1 MKTQVPSF
9 APTPEALFQP
19 DYEETMTATT
29 LSQYSPEKPLIADLQ
44 LEHVNLA
51 SRKITLKQG
60 AHLFVLTLIAPA
72 LVDAK
77 AMTSISRKMA
87 VQNKAEETKTNRRRP
102 ITSNKIRRRLTK
114 FIGIDEK
121 FIAAIEEHQ
130 QEQINPT
137 VRRKRESEPSPVPSS
152 SASFIESAQLPSS
165 SSKET

>member
-29 LSQYSPEKPLIADLQ
+29 ISQSWSPGKPLIADLQ
-44 LEHVNLA
+44 VEHVNLA

-77 AMTSISRKMA
+77 AMASISRKMA

-137 VRRKRESEPSPVPSS
+137 VWRKR
-152 SASFIESAQLPSS
+152 I
-165 SSKET
+165 

>member
-9 APTPEALFQP
+9 APTPEAIFQP

-29 LSQYSPEKPLIADLQ
+29 LSQSWSPGKPLIADLQ
-44 LEHVNLA
+44 VEHVNLA

-77 AMTSISRKMA
+77 AKTSISRKMA
-87 VQNKAEETKTNRRRP
+87 VQNIAEETKTNRRRP
-102 ITSNKIRRRLTK
+102 ITSNTIRRRLPK

-137 VRRKRESEPSPVPSS
+137 VWRER
-152 SASFIESAQLPSS
+152 I
-165 SSKET
+165 